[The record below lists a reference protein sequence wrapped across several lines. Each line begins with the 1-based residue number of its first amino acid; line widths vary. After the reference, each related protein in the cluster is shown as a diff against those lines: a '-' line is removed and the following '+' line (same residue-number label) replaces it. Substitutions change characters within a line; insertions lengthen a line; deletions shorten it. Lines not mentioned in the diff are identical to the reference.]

1 MNNNLTLILFI
12 IIIFISILLCLKNKS
27 YDMFTSSEP
36 TNTTTILGN
45 LTVKKNVI
53 FNGKN
58 KNSLYFDLFPSG
70 TILPFLHQ
78 NIPLNWALCDG
89 STWLYESSSNKWT
102 KKTDSTNPRS
112 ISSIVNN
119 NPSISNNMV
128 ITPNLSGRCLLGTG
142 VVGVST
148 VGNNIQEYGSVAFLK
163 DSSFTLNETG
173 GEDFHKLTP
182 NELGRHQH
190 YVYRSV
196 DGDSN
201 SHGAYNRSNGKDV
214 QPYYLSL
221 LSGPSTPG
229 KYEPN
234 DIPHYNMAPYM
245 ALQYIVKL

>member
-12 IIIFISILLCLKNKS
+12 IIISILILLYLKNKS

-36 TNTTTILGN
+36 TNNTTTILGN

-53 FNGKN
+53 FNGRN

-89 STWLYESSSNKWT
+89 STWIYDSNFNTWA
-102 KKTDSTNPRS
+102 KKTNSTNVKS
-112 ISSIVNN
+112 TSSIVNSK
-119 NPSISNNMV
+119 PSISNIMV
-128 ITPNLSGRCLLGTG
+128 ITPNLAGRCLLGTG

-148 VGNNIQEYGSVAFLK
+148 VGNNIQDYGSVAFLK
-163 DSSFTLNETG
+163 DSSFILNDTG

-182 NELGRHQH
+182 NELGKHQH
-190 YVYRSV
+190 YVYQSTG
-196 DGDSN
+196 GDPN
-201 SHGAYNRSNGKDV
+201 GIYNKSNGIDL
-214 QPYYLSL
+214 QPFRLSL
-221 LSGPSTPG
+221 LSGPNTPG
-229 KYEPN
+229 KSEPN